1 MSSAAR
7 RPLTII
13 FIVAFV
19 LVPSF
24 VATVRSTMVCSATKI
39 TDIVVCE
46 DLDSNLTPVGRA
58 SDSLKFPYGITQVCV
73 VFAFQGRSYFETCV
87 EWFHEGA
94 LIHSETVDLSGEG
107 KRVFYLLRDDGAP
120 LKKGL
125 YRFSIIC
132 MGEQLANISFTVGE
146 V

>member
-1 MSSAAR
+1 MSNAAKSS
-7 RPLTII
+7 LTII
-13 FIVAFV
+13 FIVAFI

-46 DLDSNLTPVGRA
+46 DLDSNLTPVGTV

-73 VFAFQGRSYFETCV
+73 VFAYQGKGYFETYA
-87 EWFHEGA
+87 EWFYEGE

-107 KRVFYLLRDDGAP
+107 KKVFYLLRDDGAP

-125 YRFSIIC
+125 YQFSIIC